1 MTRLVSIDGVV
12 FPPEEARVSVYDRG
26 FLYGDSVF
34 ETIRTYGGEP
44 FALDEHLARLERSAA
59 RIAIALPISRDELAR
74 EVRALLR
81 AAHAAGC
88 AGAAAGSAGAA
99 AGSADVAAGSAGA
112 AAGSAGAAA
121 GSAGAAAA
129 TPAESYVRVMLTR
142 GSGPLGL
149 DPALAGAP
157 LRVILVEP
165 LKPLPGALYRD
176 GISVVTI
183 RTQRAGDAAPG
194 AKVSNYLESLLA
206 LREAR
211 AAGAHEALILDPSG
225 HVVEGTTSNV
235 FLVERR
241 PPAHE
246 GAEGPG
252 PVLITPPRE
261 AGILVG
267 ITRANVIEVA
277 RELGVPVCCEPVTM
291 ARLLAAEEVFI
302 TSSLREVVPV
312 VRVDGHPIGA
322 GVPGP
327 QTRALHVAF
336 RKKVGLG
343 AAPLPWDTP

>member
-1 MTRLVSIDGVV
+1 MTRLVSIDGVILR
-12 FPPEEARVSVYDRG
+12 PEEARVSVYDRG

-44 FALDEHLARLERSAA
+44 FALDEHLARLERSAE
-59 RIAIALPISRDELAR
+59 RIAIALPIPRDELGR
-74 EVRALLR
+74 EVRALIR
-81 AAHAAGC
+81 SATA
-88 AGAAAGSAGAA
+88 AGAAAEAGAA
-99 AGSADVAAGSAGA
+99 A
-112 AAGSAGAAA
+112 
-121 GSAGAAAA
+121 
-129 TPAESYVRVMLTR
+129 PIESYVRVMLTR

-176 GISVVTI
+176 GISVITT

-194 AKVSNYLESLLA
+194 AKISNYLESLLA

-246 GAEGPG
+246 GAEDPG
-252 PVLITPPRE
+252 HLLITPPKE

-267 ITRANVIEVA
+267 ITRANVIDVA
-277 RELGVPVCCEPVTM
+277 GELGMPVCCEPVTM
-291 ARLLAAEEVFI
+291 SRLLAAEEVFI
-302 TSSLREVVPV
+302 TSSLREIVPV
-312 VRVDGHPIGA
+312 VRVDAHLVGA
-322 GVPGP
+322 GAPGP
-327 QTRALHVAF
+327 RTRALHAAF
-336 RKKVGLG
+336 REKVGLG
-343 AAPLPWDTP
+343 KAPLPWEAP

>member
-1 MTRLVSIDGVV
+1 MIHR
-12 FPPEEARVSVYDRG
+12 PEEAKVSVYDRG

-44 FALDEHLARLERSAA
+44 FALEEHLARLERSAA
-59 RIAIALPISRDELAR
+59 RIAIALPIPRDELGR
-74 EVRALLR
+74 EVCALVR
-81 AAHAAGC
+81 AAAEG
-88 AGAAAGSAGAA
+88 AGAVAGSAGAA
-99 AGSADVAAGSAGA
+99 AGLAGAPGSAGA
-112 AAGSAGAAA
+112 AAGSTGTA
-121 GSAGAAAA
+121 GSAA
-129 TPAESYVRVMLTR
+129 PLESYVRVMLTR

-165 LKPLPGALYRD
+165 LKPLPGALYRE
-176 GISVVTI
+176 GISAITT

-194 AKVSNYLESLLA
+194 AKISNYLESLLA

-246 GAEGPG
+246 GAAEAGHL
-252 PVLITPPRE
+252 LITPPKE

-267 ITRANVIEVA
+267 ITRANVIDVA
-277 RELGVPVCCEPVTM
+277 GELGIPVCCEPVTM
-291 ARLLAAEEVFI
+291 ARLLAAEEAFI
-302 TSSLREVVPV
+302 TSSLREIVPV
-312 VRVDGHPIGA
+312 VRVDGHAIGA

-327 QTRALHVAF
+327 KTRSLHAAF

-343 AAPLPWDTP
+343 DAPLPWEAP

>member
-44 FALDEHLARLERSAA
+44 FALEEHLARLERSAG
-59 RIAIALPISRDELAR
+59 RIAIALPIPRDELER
-74 EVRALLR
+74 EVRSLIR
-81 AAHAAGC
+81 AAHAAGG
-88 AGAAAGSAGAA
+88 AGATAGSSGAAAEAA
-99 AGSADVAAGSAGA
+99 MP
-112 AAGSAGAAA
+112 
-121 GSAGAAAA
+121 
-129 TPAESYVRVMLTR
+129 TESYVRVMLTR

-157 LRVILVEP
+157 LRVIVVEP

-176 GISVVTI
+176 GISVIST

-246 GAEGPG
+246 GEEGPG
-252 PVLITPPRE
+252 LLLITPPEE

-267 ITRANVIEVA
+267 ITRANVIQVA
-277 RELGVPVCCEPVTM
+277 GELGMPACCEPVTM
-291 ARLLAAEEVFI
+291 SRLLAAEEVFI
-302 TSSLREVVPV
+302 TSSLREIVPV
-312 VRVDGHPIGA
+312 VRVDAHPIGA

-327 QTRALHVAF
+327 QTRALHAAF

-343 AAPLPWDTP
+343 AAPLPWDAP

>member
-1 MTRLVSIDGVV
+1 MTRLVSIDGVIHR
-12 FPPEEARVSVYDRG
+12 PEEAKVSVYDRG

-44 FALDEHLARLERSAA
+44 FALEEHLARLERSAE
-59 RIAIALPISRDELAR
+59 RIAIALPIPRDELGR

-81 AAHAAGC
+81 AATAAEG

-99 AGSADVAAGSAGA
+99 GAAGAAGSAA
-112 AAGSAGAAA
+112 
-121 GSAGAAAA
+121 
-129 TPAESYVRVMLTR
+129 PLESYVRVMLTR

-157 LRVILVEP
+157 LRVIVVEP

-176 GISVVTI
+176 GISAITTP
-183 RTQRAGDAAPG
+183 TQRAGDAAPG

-206 LREAR
+206 LRQAR

-246 GAEGPG
+246 GAEDAGHL
-252 PVLITPPRE
+252 LITPPKE

-267 ITRANVIEVA
+267 ITRANVIDVA
-277 RELGVPVCCEPVTM
+277 GELGIPVCCEPVTM
-291 ARLLAAEEVFI
+291 ARLLAAEEAFI
-302 TSSLREVVPV
+302 TSSLREIVPV
-312 VRVDGHPIGA
+312 VRVDGHAIGA

-327 QTRALHVAF
+327 KTRALHAAF
-336 RKKVGLG
+336 RNKVGLG
-343 AAPLPWDTP
+343 EAPLPWEAP

>member
-1 MTRLVSIDGVV
+1 MTRLVSIDGAI
-12 FPPEEARVSVYDRG
+12 FRPEEAKVSVYDRG

-34 ETIRTYGGEP
+34 ETIRTYGGKP
-44 FALDEHLARLERSAA
+44 FALEDHLARLERSAE
-59 RIAIALPISRDELAR
+59 RIAISLPVPREELGREVTALIQAAR
-74 EVRALLR
+74 EAPEGGG
-81 AAHAAGC
+81 A
-88 AGAAAGSAGAA
+88 AGAAARG
-99 AGSADVAAGSAGA
+99 VV
-112 AAGSAGAAA
+112 
-121 GSAGAAAA
+121 
-129 TPAESYVRVMLTR
+129 ESYVRVMLTR

-165 LKPLPGALYRD
+165 LKPLPAALYRD
-176 GISVVTI
+176 GISVVTT

-206 LREAR
+206 LRDAR

-241 PPAHE
+241 PATHE
-246 GAEGPG
+246 SPEDPG
-252 PVLITPPRE
+252 HLLITPPKE

-267 ITRANVIEVA
+267 ITRGHVIDVA
-277 RELGVPVCCEPVTM
+277 AELGLPSCCEPVTM
-291 ARLLAAEEVFI
+291 SRLLSAEEVFI
-302 TSSLREVVPV
+302 TSSLREIVPV
-312 VRVDGHPIGA
+312 VRVDAHVVGA

-327 QTRALHVAF
+327 KTRALHAAF

-343 AAPLPWDTP
+343 GAPLPWESP

>member
-1 MTRLVSIDGVV
+1 MTRLVSIDGVIHR
-12 FPPEEARVSVYDRG
+12 PEEARVSVYDRG

-44 FALDEHLARLERSAA
+44 FALEEHLARLERSAE
-59 RIAIALPISRDELAR
+59 RIAIALPIPRDELGR
-74 EVRALLR
+74 EVVALLR
-81 AAHAAGC
+81 AATAPGS
-88 AGAAAGSAGAA
+88 AGATAGSAGAGSSA
-99 AGSADVAAGSAGA
+99 A
-112 AAGSAGAAA
+112 
-121 GSAGAAAA
+121 
-129 TPAESYVRVMLTR
+129 PLESTIRVMLTR

-149 DPALAGAP
+149 DPSLAGAP

-165 LKPLPGALYRD
+165 LKPLPGGLYRG
-176 GISVVTI
+176 GIAVITI
-183 RTQRAGDAAPG
+183 CTQRAGDAAPG

-241 PPAHE
+241 PAAHE
-246 GAEGPG
+246 GAEDPG
-252 PVLITPPRE
+252 HLLITPPKE

-267 ITRANVIEVA
+267 ITRAHVMHVA
-277 RELGVPVCCEPVTM
+277 GELGMPVCCEPVTM

-302 TSSLREVVPV
+302 TSSLREIVPV
-312 VRVDGHPIGA
+312 VRVDAHTIGA

-327 QTRALHVAF
+327 KTRALHAAF
-336 RKKVGLG
+336 RRRVGAG
-343 AAPLPWDTP
+343 AMPLPWETP

>member
-1 MTRLVSIDGVV
+1 MTRLVSIDGVIHR
-12 FPPEEARVSVYDRG
+12 PEEAKVSVYDRG

-44 FALDEHLARLERSAA
+44 FALEEHLARLERSAE
-59 RIAIALPISRDELAR
+59 RIAIALPIPRDELGR

-81 AAHAAGC
+81 AATAAEG
-88 AGAAAGSAGAA
+88 AGAAAGSAG
-99 AGSADVAAGSAGA
+99 SADAAGA
-112 AAGSAGAAA
+112 AA
-121 GSAGAAAA
+121 
-129 TPAESYVRVMLTR
+129 PLESYVRVMLTR

-157 LRVILVEP
+157 LRVIVVEP

-176 GISVVTI
+176 GISAITTP
-183 RTQRAGDAAPG
+183 TQRAGDAAPG

-206 LREAR
+206 LRQAR

-246 GAEGPG
+246 GAEDAGHL
-252 PVLITPPRE
+252 LITPPRE

-267 ITRANVIEVA
+267 ITRANVIDVA
-277 RELGVPVCCEPVTM
+277 GELGIPVCCEPVTM
-291 ARLLAAEEVFI
+291 ARLLAAEEAFI
-302 TSSLREVVPV
+302 TSSLREIVPV
-312 VRVDGHPIGA
+312 VRVDGHAIGA

-327 QTRALHVAF
+327 KTRALHAAF

-343 AAPLPWDTP
+343 EAPLPWEAP

>member
-1 MTRLVSIDGVV
+1 MTRLVSIDGVIHR
-12 FPPEEARVSVYDRG
+12 PEEAKVSVYDRG

-44 FALDEHLARLERSAA
+44 FALEEHLARLERSAE
-59 RIAIALPISRDELAR
+59 RIAIALPIPRDALAR
-74 EVRALLR
+74 EVRALIR
-81 AAHAAGC
+81 AAMAPEGSGAAGGP
-88 AGAAAGSAGAA
+88 AGAAGSTGTADPAA
-99 AGSADVAAGSAGA
+99 
-112 AAGSAGAAA
+112 
-121 GSAGAAAA
+121 
-129 TPAESYVRVMLTR
+129 PLERYIRVMLTR

-165 LKPLPGALYRD
+165 LKPLAGALYRG
-176 GISVVTI
+176 GISVVTT

-194 AKVSNYLESLLA
+194 AKISNYLESLLA

-246 GAEGPG
+246 GAEEAGHL
-252 PVLITPPRE
+252 LITPPKE

-267 ITRANVIEVA
+267 ITRANVIDVA
-277 RELGVPVCCEPVTM
+277 GELGIPVCCEPVTM
-291 ARLLAAEEVFI
+291 ARLLAAEEAFI

-312 VRVDGHPIGA
+312 VRVDGHSIGA

-327 QTRALHVAF
+327 KTRALHVAF

-343 AAPLPWDTP
+343 EAPLPWEAP

>member
-1 MTRLVSIDGVV
+1 MTRLVSIDGVIHR
-12 FPPEEARVSVYDRG
+12 PEEARVSVYDRG

-44 FALDEHLARLERSAA
+44 FALEEHLARLERSAE
-59 RIAIALPISRDELAR
+59 RIAIALPIPRDELGR
-74 EVRALLR
+74 EVVALLR
-81 AAHAAGC
+81 AAT
-88 AGAAAGSAGAA
+88 AAGSAGATAGAQGSASA
-99 AGSADVAAGSAGA
+99 AGSAA
-112 AAGSAGAAA
+112 
-121 GSAGAAAA
+121 
-129 TPAESYVRVMLTR
+129 PLESTIRVMLTR

-149 DPALAGAP
+149 DPSLAGAP

-165 LKPLPGALYRD
+165 LKPLPGGLYRA
-176 GISVVTI
+176 GIAVVTI

-241 PPAHE
+241 PASHE
-246 GAEGPG
+246 GAEDPG
-252 PVLITPPRE
+252 HLLITPPKE

-267 ITRANVIEVA
+267 ITRAHVMHVA
-277 RELGVPVCCEPVTM
+277 GELGMPVCCEPVTM
-291 ARLLAAEEVFI
+291 ARLLAAEEAFI
-302 TSSLREVVPV
+302 TSSLREIVPV
-312 VRVDGHPIGA
+312 VRVDAHTIGA

-327 QTRALHVAF
+327 KTRALHAAF
-336 RKKVGLG
+336 RRRVGAG
-343 AAPLPWDTP
+343 AMPLPWETP

>member
-1 MTRLVSIDGVV
+1 MTRLVSIDGVIHR
-12 FPPEEARVSVYDRG
+12 PEEAKVSVYDRG

-44 FALDEHLARLERSAA
+44 FALEEHLARLERSAE
-59 RIAIALPISRDELAR
+59 RIAIALPIPRDALAR
-74 EVRALLR
+74 EVRALIR
-81 AAHAAGC
+81 AASAPEG
-88 AGAAAGSAGAA
+88 AGATAGAAGSAGTTGPAA
-99 AGSADVAAGSAGA
+99 
-112 AAGSAGAAA
+112 
-121 GSAGAAAA
+121 
-129 TPAESYVRVMLTR
+129 PLESYIRVMLTR

-157 LRVILVEP
+157 LRVVLVEP
-165 LKPLPGALYRD
+165 LKPLPGALYRE
-176 GISVVTI
+176 GISVITT

-194 AKVSNYLESLLA
+194 AKISNYLESLLA

-241 PPAHE
+241 PPARE
-246 GAEGPG
+246 GAQEAGHL
-252 PVLITPPRE
+252 LITPPRE

-267 ITRANVIEVA
+267 ITRANVIDVA
-277 RELGVPVCCEPVTM
+277 GELGIPVCCEPVTM

-302 TSSLREVVPV
+302 TSSLREIVPV
-312 VRVDGHPIGA
+312 VRVDGHTLGA
-322 GVPGP
+322 GLPGP
-327 QTRALHVAF
+327 KTRALHVAF

-343 AAPLPWDTP
+343 EAPLPWEAP

>member
-1 MTRLVSIDGVV
+1 MTRLVSIDGVILR
-12 FPPEEARVSVYDRG
+12 PEEARVSVYDRG

-44 FALDEHLARLERSAA
+44 FALDEHLARLERSAE
-59 RIAIALPISRDELAR
+59 RIAIALPIPRDELGR
-74 EVRALLR
+74 EVRALIR
-81 AAHAAGC
+81 AATA
-88 AGAAAGSAGAA
+88 AGAAAEAGAA
-99 AGSADVAAGSAGA
+99 A
-112 AAGSAGAAA
+112 
-121 GSAGAAAA
+121 
-129 TPAESYVRVMLTR
+129 PLESYVRVMLTR

-176 GISVVTI
+176 GISVIAT

-194 AKVSNYLESLLA
+194 AKISNYLESLLA

-246 GAEGPG
+246 GAEDPG
-252 PVLITPPRE
+252 YLLITPPKE

-267 ITRANVIEVA
+267 ITRANVIDVA
-277 RELGVPVCCEPVTM
+277 GELGMPVCCEPVTM
-291 ARLLAAEEVFI
+291 SRLLAAEEVFI
-302 TSSLREVVPV
+302 TSSLREIVPV
-312 VRVDGHPIGA
+312 VRVDAHLVGA
-322 GVPGP
+322 GAPGP
-327 QTRALHVAF
+327 RTRALHAAF
-336 RKKVGLG
+336 REKVGLG
-343 AAPLPWDTP
+343 KAPLPWEAP

>member
-59 RIAIALPISRDELAR
+59 RIAIALPISRDELAS

-81 AAHAAGC
+81 AAQAAGC
-88 AGAAAGSAGAA
+88 
-99 AGSADVAAGSAGA
+99 
-112 AAGSAGAAA
+112 AGAAA

-302 TSSLREVVPV
+302 TSSLREIVPV

>member
-1 MTRLVSIDGVV
+1 MTRLVSIDGVILR
-12 FPPEEARVSVYDRG
+12 PEEARVSVYDRG

-44 FALDEHLARLERSAA
+44 FALDEHLARLERSAE
-59 RIAIALPISRDELAR
+59 RIAIALPIPRDELGR
-74 EVRALLR
+74 EVRALVR
-81 AAHAAGC
+81 AATAAGASAE
-88 AGAAAGSAGAA
+88 AGAAA
-99 AGSADVAAGSAGA
+99 
-112 AAGSAGAAA
+112 
-121 GSAGAAAA
+121 
-129 TPAESYVRVMLTR
+129 PLESYVRVMLTR

-176 GISVVTI
+176 GISVITT

-194 AKVSNYLESLLA
+194 AKISNYLESLLA

-246 GAEGPG
+246 GAEDPG
-252 PVLITPPRE
+252 FLLITPPRE

-267 ITRANVIEVA
+267 ITRANVIDVA
-277 RELGVPVCCEPVTM
+277 GELGMPVCCEPVTM
-291 ARLLAAEEVFI
+291 SRLLAAEEVFI
-302 TSSLREVVPV
+302 TSSLREIVPV
-312 VRVDGHPIGA
+312 VRVDAHPIGA
-322 GVPGP
+322 GAPGP
-327 QTRALHVAF
+327 RTRALHTAF
-336 RKKVGLG
+336 REKVGLG
-343 AAPLPWDTP
+343 RAPLPWEAP

>member
-1 MTRLVSIDGVV
+1 MTRLVSIDGVL
-12 FPPEEARVSVYDRG
+12 FTPEEAKVSVYDRG

-44 FALDEHLARLERSAA
+44 FALEEHLARLERSAA
-59 RIAIALPISRDELAR
+59 RIAITLPISRDELGR
-74 EVRALLR
+74 EMIAALR
-81 AAHAAGC
+81 AAVAAGR
-88 AGAAAGSAGAA
+88 AAAGGADAA
-99 AGSADVAAGSAGA
+99 AGPAAGPT
-112 AAGSAGAAA
+112 
-121 GSAGAAAA
+121 AAAA
-129 TPAESYVRVMLTR
+129 APGESYLRVMLTR

-149 DPALAGAP
+149 DPTLAGAP

-165 LKPLPGALYRD
+165 LKPLPGELYRN
-176 GISVVTI
+176 GISVITA

-206 LREAR
+206 LRDAR

-246 GAEGPG
+246 GAADPG
-252 PVLITPPRE
+252 QVLITPPRE

-267 ITRANVIEVA
+267 ITRAHVIDVA
-277 RELGVPVCCEPVTM
+277 RERNLPVCCEPVTM

-302 TSSLREVVPV
+302 TSSLREIVPV
-312 VRVDGHPIGA
+312 VRVDAHAIGS

-327 QTRALHVAF
+327 TTRALHAAF
-336 RKKVGLG
+336 RDKVGLG
-343 AAPLPWDTP
+343 GAPLPWESP

>member
-1 MTRLVSIDGVV
+1 MTRLVSIDGVIHR
-12 FPPEEARVSVYDRG
+12 PEEARVSVYDRG

-44 FALDEHLARLERSAA
+44 FALEEHLVRLERSAE
-59 RIAIALPISRDELAR
+59 RIAIALPIPRDDLGR
-74 EVRALLR
+74 EVVALLR
-81 AAHAAGC
+81 AAT
-88 AGAAAGSAGAA
+88 AAGSAGAT
-99 AGSADVAAGSAGA
+99 AGSAGA
-112 AAGSAGAAA
+112 PGSASAGSPAA
-121 GSAGAAAA
+121 
-129 TPAESYVRVMLTR
+129 PLESYIRVMLTR

-149 DPALAGAP
+149 DPSLAGAP
-157 LRVILVEP
+157 LRVVLVEP
-165 LKPLPGALYRD
+165 LKPLPGALYRE
-176 GISVVTI
+176 GISAITI

-241 PPAHE
+241 PAAHE
-246 GAEGPG
+246 GAEDPG
-252 PVLITPPRE
+252 HLLITPPKE

-267 ITRANVIEVA
+267 ITRAHVIHVAGEV
-277 RELGVPVCCEPVTM
+277 GMPVCCEPVTM

-302 TSSLREVVPV
+302 TSSLREIVPV
-312 VRVDGHPIGA
+312 VRVDAHTIGA

-327 QTRALHVAF
+327 KTQALHAAF
-336 RKKVGLG
+336 RKRVGAG
-343 AAPLPWDTP
+343 AIPLPWEAP

>member
-1 MTRLVSIDGVV
+1 MTRLVSIDGVILR
-12 FPPEEARVSVYDRG
+12 PEEAKVSVYDRG

-44 FALDEHLARLERSAA
+44 FALDEHLARLERSAE
-59 RIAIALPISRDELAR
+59 RIAIALPIPRDELGR
-74 EVRALLR
+74 EVRALVR
-81 AAHAAGC
+81 AAAEAGASAE
-88 AGAAAGSAGAA
+88 AGAAA
-99 AGSADVAAGSAGA
+99 
-112 AAGSAGAAA
+112 
-121 GSAGAAAA
+121 
-129 TPAESYVRVMLTR
+129 PLESYVRVMVTR

-176 GISVVTI
+176 GISVVTT

-194 AKVSNYLESLLA
+194 AKISNYLESLLA

-246 GAEGPG
+246 GAEDPG
-252 PVLITPPRE
+252 YLLITPPKE

-267 ITRANVIEVA
+267 ITRANVIDVA
-277 RELGVPVCCEPVTM
+277 GELGMPVCCEPVTM
-291 ARLLAAEEVFI
+291 SRLLAAEEVFI
-302 TSSLREVVPV
+302 TSSLREIVPV
-312 VRVDGHPIGA
+312 VRVDAHPIGA
-322 GVPGP
+322 GAPGP
-327 QTRALHVAF
+327 RTRALHAAF
-336 RKKVGLG
+336 REKVGLG
-343 AAPLPWDTP
+343 KAHLPWEGP

>member
-1 MTRLVSIDGVV
+1 MTRLVSIDGVIHR
-12 FPPEEARVSVYDRG
+12 PEEAKVSVYDRG

-34 ETIRTYGGEP
+34 ETIRTYGGAP
-44 FALDEHLARLERSAA
+44 FALEEHLARLERSAE
-59 RIAIALPISRDELAR
+59 RIAIALPIPRDELGR

-81 AAHAAGC
+81 AATAAEG

-99 AGSADVAAGSAGA
+99 GAAGSAA
-112 AAGSAGAAA
+112 
-121 GSAGAAAA
+121 
-129 TPAESYVRVMLTR
+129 PLESYVRVMLTR

-157 LRVILVEP
+157 LRVIVVEP

-176 GISVVTI
+176 GISAITTS
-183 RTQRAGDAAPG
+183 TQRAGDAAPG

-246 GAEGPG
+246 GAEDAGHL
-252 PVLITPPRE
+252 LITPPKE

-267 ITRANVIEVA
+267 ITRANVIDVA
-277 RELGVPVCCEPVTM
+277 GELGIPVCCEPVTM
-291 ARLLAAEEVFI
+291 ARLLAAEEAFI
-302 TSSLREVVPV
+302 TSSLREIVPV
-312 VRVDGHPIGA
+312 VRVDGHAIGA

-327 QTRALHVAF
+327 KTRALHAAF

-343 AAPLPWDTP
+343 EAPLPWEAP

>member
-1 MTRLVSIDGVV
+1 MTRLVSIDGVIHR
-12 FPPEEARVSVYDRG
+12 PEEARVSVYDRG

-44 FALDEHLARLERSAA
+44 FALEEHLARLERSAE
-59 RIAIALPISRDELAR
+59 RIAIALPIPRDELGR
-74 EVRALLR
+74 EVVALLR
-81 AAHAAGC
+81 AAT
-88 AGAAAGSAGAA
+88 AAGSAGAT
-99 AGSADVAAGSAGA
+99 AGSASAGSSA
-112 AAGSAGAAA
+112 A
-121 GSAGAAAA
+121 
-129 TPAESYVRVMLTR
+129 PLESTIRVMLTR

-149 DPALAGAP
+149 DPSLAGAP

-165 LKPLPGALYRD
+165 LKPLPGGLYRE
-176 GISVVTI
+176 GIAVVTI

-241 PPAHE
+241 PAAHE
-246 GAEGPG
+246 GAEDPG
-252 PVLITPPRE
+252 YMLITPPRE

-267 ITRANVIEVA
+267 ITRAHVMHVA
-277 RELGVPVCCEPVTM
+277 GELGMPVCCEPVTM

-302 TSSLREVVPV
+302 TSSLREIVPV
-312 VRVDGHPIGA
+312 VRVDAHTIGA

-327 QTRALHVAF
+327 KARALHAAF
-336 RKKVGLG
+336 RRRVGAG
-343 AAPLPWDTP
+343 AMPLPWETP

>member
-1 MTRLVSIDGVV
+1 MTRLVSIDGVILR
-12 FPPEEARVSVYDRG
+12 PEEARVSVYDRG

-44 FALDEHLARLERSAA
+44 FALDEHLARLERSAE
-59 RIAIALPISRDELAR
+59 RIAIALPIPRDELGR
-74 EVRALLR
+74 EVRALIQ
-81 AAHAAGC
+81 AATAAGASAE
-88 AGAAAGSAGAA
+88 AGAAA
-99 AGSADVAAGSAGA
+99 
-112 AAGSAGAAA
+112 
-121 GSAGAAAA
+121 
-129 TPAESYVRVMLTR
+129 PLESYVRVMLTR

-176 GISVVTI
+176 GISVITT

-194 AKVSNYLESLLA
+194 AKISNYLESLLA

-246 GAEGPG
+246 GAEDPG
-252 PVLITPPRE
+252 HLLITPPKD

-267 ITRANVIEVA
+267 ITRANVIDVA
-277 RELGVPVCCEPVTM
+277 GELGMPVCCEPVTM
-291 ARLLAAEEVFI
+291 SRLLAAEEVFI
-302 TSSLREVVPV
+302 TSSLREIVPV
-312 VRVDGHPIGA
+312 VRVDAHLVGA
-322 GVPGP
+322 GAPGP
-327 QTRALHVAF
+327 RTRALHAAF
-336 RKKVGLG
+336 REKVGLG
-343 AAPLPWDTP
+343 KAPLPWEAP

>member
-1 MTRLVSIDGVV
+1 MTRLVSIDGVIHR
-12 FPPEEARVSVYDRG
+12 PEEARVSVYDRG

-44 FALDEHLARLERSAA
+44 FALEEHLARLERSAE
-59 RIAIALPISRDELAR
+59 RIAIALPIPRDELGR
-74 EVRALLR
+74 EVVALLR
-81 AAHAAGC
+81 AAT
-88 AGAAAGSAGAA
+88 AAGSAGATAGAQGSASA
-99 AGSADVAAGSAGA
+99 AGSAA
-112 AAGSAGAAA
+112 
-121 GSAGAAAA
+121 
-129 TPAESYVRVMLTR
+129 PLESTIRVMLTR

-149 DPALAGAP
+149 DPSHAGAP

-165 LKPLPGALYRD
+165 LKPLPGGLYRG
-176 GISVVTI
+176 GIAVVTI

-241 PPAHE
+241 PAAHE
-246 GAEGPG
+246 GAEDPG
-252 PVLITPPRE
+252 HLLITPPKE

-267 ITRANVIEVA
+267 ITRAHVMHVA
-277 RELGVPVCCEPVTM
+277 GELGMPVCCEPVTM

-302 TSSLREVVPV
+302 TSSLREIVPV
-312 VRVDGHPIGA
+312 VRVDAHTIGA

-327 QTRALHVAF
+327 KTRALHAAF
-336 RKKVGLG
+336 RRRVGAG
-343 AAPLPWDTP
+343 AMPLPWETA

>member
-1 MTRLVSIDGVV
+1 MTRLVSIDGVIHR
-12 FPPEEARVSVYDRG
+12 PEEARVSVYDRG

-44 FALDEHLARLERSAA
+44 FALEEHLARLERSAE
-59 RIAIALPISRDELAR
+59 RIAIALPIPRDELGR
-74 EVRALLR
+74 EVVALLR
-81 AAHAAGC
+81 AAT
-88 AGAAAGSAGAA
+88 AAGSAGAT
-99 AGSADVAAGSAGA
+99 AGSASAGSSVA
-112 AAGSAGAAA
+112 
-121 GSAGAAAA
+121 
-129 TPAESYVRVMLTR
+129 PLESTIRVMLTR

-149 DPALAGAP
+149 DPSLAGAP

-165 LKPLPGALYRD
+165 LKPLAGGLYRE
-176 GISVVTI
+176 GIAVVTI

-241 PPAHE
+241 PAAHE
-246 GAEGPG
+246 GAEDPG
-252 PVLITPPRE
+252 YMLITPPRE

-267 ITRANVIEVA
+267 ITRAHVMHVA
-277 RELGVPVCCEPVTM
+277 GELGMPVCCEPVTM

-302 TSSLREVVPV
+302 TSSLREIVPV
-312 VRVDGHPIGA
+312 VRVDAHTIGA

-327 QTRALHVAF
+327 KVRALHAAF
-336 RKKVGLG
+336 RRRVGAG
-343 AAPLPWDTP
+343 AMPLPWETL

>member
-1 MTRLVSIDGVV
+1 MTRLVSIDGVIHR
-12 FPPEEARVSVYDRG
+12 PEEAKVSVYDRG

-44 FALDEHLARLERSAA
+44 FALEEHLARLERSAE
-59 RIAIALPISRDELAR
+59 RIAIALPIPRDELGR

-81 AAHAAGC
+81 AATAAEGAGATAGSAGAAGSAGVADS
-88 AGAAAGSAGAA
+88 AGAAGAAGSAGAA
-99 AGSADVAAGSAGA
+99 GA
-112 AAGSAGAAA
+112 AA
-121 GSAGAAAA
+121 
-129 TPAESYVRVMLTR
+129 PLESYVRVMLTR

-157 LRVILVEP
+157 LRVIVVEP

-176 GISVVTI
+176 GISAITTS
-183 RTQRAGDAAPG
+183 TQRAGDAAPG

-246 GAEGPG
+246 GAEDAGHL
-252 PVLITPPRE
+252 LITPPKE

-267 ITRANVIEVA
+267 ITRANVIDVA
-277 RELGVPVCCEPVTM
+277 GELGIPVCCEPVTM
-291 ARLLAAEEVFI
+291 ARLLAAEEAFI
-302 TSSLREVVPV
+302 TSSLREIVPV
-312 VRVDGHPIGA
+312 VRVDGHAIGA

-327 QTRALHVAF
+327 KTRALHAAF

-343 AAPLPWDTP
+343 EAPLPWEAP

>member
-44 FALDEHLARLERSAA
+44 FALEEHLARLERSAE
-59 RIAIALPISRDELAR
+59 RIAVALPISRDELAR

-81 AAHAAGC
+81 AASAAGG
-88 AGAAAGSAGAA
+88 AGAAAGSAGPP
-99 AGSADVAAGSAGA
+99 
-112 AAGSAGAAA
+112 
-121 GSAGAAAA
+121 
-129 TPAESYVRVMLTR
+129 TESYVRVMLTR

-176 GISVVTI
+176 GISVITI

-246 GAEGPG
+246 GAAGAGPL
-252 PVLITPPRE
+252 LITPPRE

-277 RELGVPVCCEPVTM
+277 GELGVPVCCEPVTM

-302 TSSLREVVPV
+302 TSSLREIVPV

-327 QTRALHVAF
+327 QTRALHGAF

-343 AAPLPWDTP
+343 AAPLPWDAP

>member
-1 MTRLVSIDGVV
+1 MTRLVSIDGVIHR
-12 FPPEEARVSVYDRG
+12 PEEARVSVYDRG

-44 FALDEHLARLERSAA
+44 FALEEHLARLERSAE
-59 RIAIALPISRDELAR
+59 RIAIALPIPRDELGR
-74 EVRALLR
+74 EVVALLR
-81 AAHAAGC
+81 AAT
-88 AGAAAGSAGAA
+88 AAGSAGAT
-99 AGSADVAAGSAGA
+99 AGSAGA
-112 AAGSAGAAA
+112 PSSASARGSASAG
-121 GSAGAAAA
+121 GSAA
-129 TPAESYVRVMLTR
+129 PLESTIRVMLTR

-165 LKPLPGALYRD
+165 LKPLPGALYRE
-176 GISVVTI
+176 GISVITI

-241 PPAHE
+241 PTAHE
-246 GAEGPG
+246 GAGDPG
-252 PVLITPPRE
+252 HLLITPPKE

-267 ITRANVIEVA
+267 ITRAHVMHVAGEV
-277 RELGVPVCCEPVTM
+277 GMPVCCEPVTM

-302 TSSLREVVPV
+302 TSSLREIVSV
-312 VRVDGHPIGA
+312 VRVDAHTIGA

-327 QTRALHVAF
+327 KTRALHAAF
-336 RKKVGLG
+336 RKRVGAG
-343 AAPLPWDTP
+343 AIRLPWEAP

>member
-1 MTRLVSIDGVV
+1 MTRLVSIDGVIHR
-12 FPPEEARVSVYDRG
+12 PEEARVSVYDRG

-44 FALDEHLARLERSAA
+44 FALEEHLARLERSAE
-59 RIAIALPISRDELAR
+59 RIAIALPIPRDELGR
-74 EVRALLR
+74 EVVALLR
-81 AAHAAGC
+81 AAT
-88 AGAAAGSAGAA
+88 AAGSAGAT
-99 AGSADVAAGSAGA
+99 AGSAGA
-112 AAGSAGAAA
+112 QGSASAAGSAA
-121 GSAGAAAA
+121 
-129 TPAESYVRVMLTR
+129 PLESTIRVMLTR

-149 DPALAGAP
+149 DPSLAGAP

-165 LKPLPGALYRD
+165 LKSLPGGLYRE
-176 GISVVTI
+176 GMSVITI

-241 PPAHE
+241 PAAHE
-246 GAEGPG
+246 GAEDPG
-252 PVLITPPRE
+252 YLLITPPKE

-267 ITRANVIEVA
+267 ITRAHVMHVA
-277 RELGVPVCCEPVTM
+277 GELGMPVCCEPVTM

-302 TSSLREVVPV
+302 TSSLREIVPV
-312 VRVDGHPIGA
+312 VRVDANTIGA

-327 QTRALHVAF
+327 KTRALHAAF
-336 RKKVGLG
+336 RRRVGAG
-343 AAPLPWDTP
+343 AMPLPWETP